1 MFYNSLFQSVFD
13 FWIKLSKK
21 IVAKLQK
28 KVNDFAV
35 KSGSKNYK
43 RVRDTSLWKFTGYAC
58 GIKVNFSPCVMTW
71 AVLAKFVKFVLG
83 TPKRCA
89 MDKEYMLV
97 LFEKANYNNIR
108 RDRYG
113 LYDIKRS

>member
-35 KSGSKNYK
+35 KSGSKNNK

-58 GIKVNFSPCVMTW
+58 GIKVNFSPCVMTG
-71 AVLAKFVKFVLG
+71 AVLAI
-83 TPKRCA
+83 
-89 MDKEYMLV
+89 KENSFYYSTGGKVRIIYMV
-97 LFEKANYNNIR
+97 CV
-108 RDRYG
+108 
-113 LYDIKRS
+113 